1 MNNASIGVGLLGL
14 GTIGSGVVKLLRENG
29 SQIEQRLGKRVEI
42 KKILERDPQKAV
54 SLEIPSE
61 MLADNIE
68 DLLDDPEIQIIIE
81 LLGGIEPGR
90 TYISDALLRG
100 KHVVTANKDLIAA
113 HGKDLFEAASKGKAD
128 LYFEASVGGG
138 IPVLHALKENLTAN
152 KIEEV
157 IGIVNGTTNY
167 ILTRMTDDQVE
178 FSSVLKA
185 AQEAGY
191 AEADP
196 TSDIEGYDAAR
207 KIAILASIAFNTR
220 VTPQDVFVEGI
231 TKITP
236 EDINYA
242 RELGYVIKL
251 LAIAKDMNGEIE
263 VRVHPAFLPM
273 GHPLAAVQGVFNA
286 VYIYGNAVG
295 ETMFYGQGAGQMPTA
310 SAVVGDVMEIIRN
323 LESGSIGR
331 FPCTCFLEKKIR
343 TMGQVQT
350 KYYLRLIV
358 KDKPGVLASISGV
371 MGNHQVGLASVIQK
385 RTLTVN
391 EEKMAEIVLITHE
404 VLEQDIQD
412 ALAVLRGLSIVGSI
426 ENVIRVEEG
435 ARS

>member
-323 LESGSIGR
+323 LESCIKIPLNSYNLCSIDQSLGKFAHGNISIWHKHNTLNSRPSGIGCSRSGCITSRGTHHCFTPVFYR
-331 FPCTCFLEKKIR
+331 FANSNSHTPVLKR
-343 TMGQVQT
+343 TG
-350 KYYLRLIV
+350 
-358 KDKPGVLASISGV
+358 GVL
-371 MGNHQVGLASVIQK
+371 
-385 RTLTVN
+385 TL
-391 EEKMAEIVLITHE
+391 KL
-404 VLEQDIQD
+404 
-412 ALAVLRGLSIVGSI
+412 
-426 ENVIRVEEG
+426 
-435 ARS
+435 